1 MPENQPNRQIFSDQ
15 SGSFIPWDQV
25 KGSQKVKYSATFRRG
40 VNLNVGAAETF
51 VAKMKNVPVFAQVG
65 GEVTFRAQAQA
76 PLDLFEEA
84 GLAVRLQA
92 IARLAAGIGLRP
104 RMSVRDL
111 TDAVGGLPDMKGAPM
126 ELFQLLL
133 GEITIQGE
141 MHAQAAVAI
150 MAYANLIASGTF
162 LGNDG
167 FGKPGF
173 QYIFEAGYGFKV
185 GGGYRAFVE
194 VNFDNPRRLIN
205 RYAEAAVIKM
215 IALAGQS
222 MSSEQYAMIR
232 SLEAPVIIGAR
243 LAYEI
248 GELPREQAGERS
260 VAIIILEGQRWL
272 LKRFL
277 ETGSNSTVQW
287 IANHLLTSL
296 NKHMESKVS
305 PYPFSGPLEVQV
317 PPNIANDVNTQ
328 LGRSPGTPLSQTD
341 LIAYLTG
348 KPLQTLLSQ
357 SEETRLIL
365 NIFQTAFPGNPQT
378 SAGAIFAYTGSN
390 TNPSGLLAGLTSGLQ
405 AYAGQQLNTPA
416 FKQAIQQVASGSR
429 EMGVILQNGLIPAL
443 EIAASV
449 GLPYVMNQGGYDR
462 TFVREAL
469 SSALLA
475 VVGRS
480 LVRIFN
486 GITMHIQ
493 GQLGGLLNGAANQLS
508 SPAVVNLLE
517 LTGPTNRY
525 LIRPLQA
532 GFREA
537 AVQLAD
543 FIPQRAFDQM
553 LVIFTPIDA
562 GSTASFVQN
571 LRKTDWTPRA
581 DNLSDVANTLLNILL
596 TRATTFTSKIIA
608 VVLQAF
614 LEVLLQDLRDLIDK
628 FGRILNEAWEALRNY
643 IRTVLTEPLRRIIR
657 ELVGRAISNLPP
669 RIQSLIAGG
678 IDAAVNSLHPDA
690 VLDPIMNGLS
700 KVTLDPKKVL
710 DTMTGQGNF
719 PAFTDYLY
727 QEILQQLQRSNLN
740 LNLSIKVPI
749 KLPGPLS
756 APAFTGP
763 AGYGGIGG
771 LGNGGIGDLG
781 GGVGNIGGLGDAI
794 GGLGD
799 AIGDLGDAI
808 GDLGGVLKGDESLGE
823 ALDKILNNAGLGGLI
838 LIPGGNP
845 QIPLGITLTPEHMVR
860 AIREAV
866 PVRTLQS
873 QYRSLR
879 SQAAPALQK
888 MQQVAE
894 FQASIP
900 RIVADFQIN
909 RSSERSLGIV
919 YTDALILLR
928 PLPGQENHS
937 AFELLV
943 HFSGVRKPIP
953 GIIGTYPQVSVV
965 LDNCQLPLN
974 TFQTIWNDNGG
985 IQGRPP
991 GLVLRRTL
999 TLRELSGGTNTIYT
1013 AAAAPYLG
1021 KVEAATQFRIQTNPP
1036 LTK

>member
-1 MPENQPNRQIFSDQ
+1 MPENQPNRQIFSDR
-15 SGSFIPWDQV
+15 SGSVIPWNQV
-25 KGSQKVKYSATFRRG
+25 KGSRKVEYSATRRRG
-40 VNLNVGAAETF
+40 VDLNVGAAEKF
-51 VAKMKNVPVFAQVG
+51 VAKMKNVPVFAQIG

-76 PLDLFEEA
+76 PLDLFDEA

-150 MAYANLIASGTF
+150 MAYANLVASGTF
-162 LGNDG
+162 LSNDG

-205 RYAEAAVIKM
+205 RYAEAAITQM

-222 MSSEQYAMIR
+222 TSPEQLALIR

-260 VAIIILEGQRWL
+260 IAVIILEGQRWL
-272 LKRFL
+272 LKRFR
-277 ETGSNSTVQW
+277 ETASNSTVQW
-287 IANHLLTSL
+287 TANNLLTSL
-296 NKHMESKVS
+296 NKHMESKMS
-305 PYPFSGPLEVQV
+305 LYPFNGPLEVQV
-317 PPNIANDVNTQ
+317 PSNIANDVNTQ

-341 LIAYLTG
+341 LITYLTG

-357 SEETRLIL
+357 SEDTRLIL
-365 NIFQTAFPGNPQT
+365 NIFQNAFPGNPQT

-390 TNPSGLLAGLTSGLQ
+390 PSGLLTGLTSGLQ

-416 FKQAIQQVASGSR
+416 FKQAVQQVASGSR
-429 EMGVILQNGLIPAL
+429 EMGVILQSGLIPSL
-443 EIAASV
+443 EIAASTA
-449 GLPYVMNQGGYDR
+449 LPYVMNQSGYDR

-475 VVGRS
+475 IVGRG
-480 LVRIFN
+480 LVRMFN
-486 GITMHIQ
+486 GVTMHIQ

-517 LTGPTNRY
+517 LTGPANRY

-537 AVQLAD
+537 ADQLAN

-553 LVIFTPIDA
+553 LIIFTPIEA

-571 LRKTDWTPRA
+571 LRKTDWSPRA
-581 DNLSDVANTLLNILL
+581 GNLSDVANTLLTILM

-614 LEVLLQDLRDLIDK
+614 LEVLLQELRDLIDK

-643 IRTVLTEPLRRIIR
+643 MRTVLTEPLRRIIR
-657 ELVGRAISNLPP
+657 ELVGQKISVLPP
-669 RIQSLIAGG
+669 RIQSLVTEGV
-678 IDAAVNSLHPDA
+678 DAAINSLLPGA

-719 PAFTDYLY
+719 PAFTDYLF
-727 QEILQQLQRSNLN
+727 QEILQQLRRSNLN
-740 LNLSIKVPI
+740 LNLSINVPI

-756 APAFTGP
+756 GPAFTGGGP

-771 LGNGGIGDLG
+771 LGSGSIGDLG
-781 GGVGNIGGLGDAI
+781 GGLGNIGGLGDAI

-799 AIGDLGDAI
+799 AIGN
-808 GDLGGVLKGDESLGE
+808 LGGILKGNESLGE

-838 LIPGGNP
+838 LIPGGKP
-845 QIPLGITLTPEHMVR
+845 QIALGVTLTPEHIVR

-866 PVRTLQS
+866 SIRTLQG
-873 QYRSLR
+873 QYRNLR

-894 FQASIP
+894 FQAAIP

-928 PLPGQENHS
+928 PLPGQGNPS
-937 AFELLV
+937 VFELLV
-943 HFSGVRKPIP
+943 HFPGLRKPVP
-953 GIIGTYPQVSVV
+953 GIIGTYPQISVV

-974 TFQTIWNDNGG
+974 TFQTRWNDNGG

-991 GLVLRRTL
+991 GLTLRRTL
-999 TLRELSGGTNTIYT
+999 TLRELRGGTNMIYT
-1013 AAAAPYLG
+1013 AASAPYFG
-1021 KVEAATQFRIQTNPP
+1021 KVEAATQFRIQSNPP

>member
-15 SGSFIPWDQV
+15 SGSVIRWDQV
-25 KGSQKVKYSATFRRG
+25 KGNQKVEYSATRRRG
-40 VNLNVGAAETF
+40 VNLNVKAAETF
-51 VAKMKNVPVFAQVG
+51 VAKMKNVPVFAQAG
-65 GEVTFRAQAQA
+65 GEVTFQAQAQA

-126 ELFQLLL
+126 EMFQLLL

-205 RYAEAAVIKM
+205 RYAEAAIIKM

-222 MSSEQYAMIR
+222 TSPEQLALIR

-449 GLPYVMNQGGYDR
+449 ALPYVMNQGGYDR

-469 SSALLA
+469 SSALLT

-508 SPAVVNLLE
+508 SPAVVKLLE

-581 DNLSDVANTLLNILL
+581 ENLSDVANTLLNILL

-614 LEVLLQDLRDLIDK
+614 LEVLLQELRDLIDK

-749 KLPGPLS
+749 KLPGPLNG
-756 APAFTGP
+756 PAFTGGP
-763 AGYGGIGG
+763 AGFGGIGG
-771 LGNGGIGDLG
+771 GLGNL
-781 GGVGNIGGLGDAI
+781 GGLGDAI

-799 AIGDLGDAI
+799 AIGDLGGI
-808 GDLGGVLKGDESLGE
+808 LKGDESLGE
-823 ALDKILNNAGLGGLI
+823 ALDKILKNAGLGELI
-838 LIPGGNP
+838 PVPGGNP
-845 QIPLGITLTPEHMVR
+845 QIPFGVTLTPEHMVR

-866 PVRTLQS
+866 PVRILQS

-909 RSSERSLGIV
+909 RSSERSLGMV
-919 YTDALILLR
+919 YADALILLR
-928 PLPGQENHS
+928 PLMGQRNPS
-937 AFELLV
+937 VFELLV
-943 HFSGVRKPIP
+943 HFSGLRKPIP
-953 GIIGTYPQVSVV
+953 GIIGTYPQISVV
-965 LDNCQLPLN
+965 LDNCQLPLS
-974 TFQTIWNDNGG
+974 TFQTVWNDNGG

>member
-1 MPENQPNRQIFSDQ
+1 MPENQPNRQIFSDR
-15 SGSFIPWDQV
+15 SGSVIPWDQV
-25 KGSQKVKYSATFRRG
+25 KGSRKVEYSATRRRG
-40 VNLNVGAAETF
+40 VDLNVGAAEKF

-76 PLDLFEEA
+76 PLDIFDEA

-126 ELFQLLL
+126 ELFGLLL
-133 GEITIQGE
+133 EEITIQGE

-194 VNFDNPRRLIN
+194 VNFDNPRRLIH
-205 RYAEAAVIKM
+205 RYAEAAITKM

-222 MSSEQYAMIR
+222 TSPEQLALIR

-260 VAIIILEGQRWL
+260 IAVIILEGQRWL

-277 ETGSNSTVQW
+277 ETASNSTVQW
-287 IANHLLTSL
+287 TANNLLTSL
-296 NKHMESKVS
+296 NKHMESKMS
-305 PYPFSGPLEVQV
+305 LYPFSGPLEVQV
-317 PPNIANDVNTQ
+317 PSNIANDVNTQ
-328 LGRSPGTPLSQTD
+328 LGRSPGTPLSQKD
-341 LIAYLTG
+341 LITYLTG

-378 SAGAIFAYTGSN
+378 SAGAIFVYTGS
-390 TNPSGLLAGLTSGLQ
+390 NPSGLLAGLTSGLQ

-416 FKQAIQQVASGSR
+416 FKQAVQQVASASR
-429 EMGVILQNGLIPAL
+429 EMGVILQSGLIPSL

-449 GLPYVMNQGGYDR
+449 GLPYVMNQSGYDR

-475 VVGRS
+475 IVGRG
-480 LVRIFN
+480 LVRMFN
-486 GITMHIQ
+486 GVTMHIQ
-493 GQLGGLLNGAANQLS
+493 GQLGGLLHGAANQLS
-508 SPAVVNLLE
+508 NPAVVSLLE
-517 LTGPTNRY
+517 LTGPANRY

-537 AVQLAD
+537 ADQLAN

-553 LVIFTPIDA
+553 LIIFTPIEA

-571 LRKTDWTPRA
+571 LRKTDWSPRA
-581 DNLSDVANTLLNILL
+581 GNLSDVANTLLTTLM

-614 LEVLLQDLRDLIDK
+614 LEVLVQELQDLIDK
-628 FGRILNEAWEALRNY
+628 FGRILKEAWDALRNY
-643 IRTVLTEPLRRIIR
+643 MRTVLTEPLRRIIR
-657 ELVGRAISNLPP
+657 ELVGREISVLPP
-669 RIQSLIAGG
+669 RIQSLVTEG
-678 IDAAVNSLHPDA
+678 IDAAINSLLPGA

-756 APAFTGP
+756 GPAFTGGGP

-771 LGNGGIGDLG
+771 LGSGSIGDLG
-781 GGVGNIGGLGDAI
+781 GGLGNLGGLGDAI

-799 AIGDLGDAI
+799 AIGDLGGI
-808 GDLGGVLKGDESLGE
+808 LKGNESLGE

-845 QIPLGITLTPEHMVR
+845 QIPLGVTLTPEHIVR

-866 PVRTLQS
+866 PVRTLQG
-873 QYRSLR
+873 QYRNLR

-894 FQASIP
+894 FQATIP

-928 PLPGQENHS
+928 PLPGQGNPPV
-937 AFELLV
+937 FELLV
-943 HFSGVRKPIP
+943 HFSGLRKPVP
-953 GIIGTYPQVSVV
+953 GLIGTYPQISVV

-974 TFQTIWNDNGG
+974 TFQTGWNDNGG

-991 GLVLRRTL
+991 GLTLRRTL
-999 TLRELSGGTNTIYT
+999 TLRDLRWGTNMIYT
-1013 AAAAPYLG
+1013 AAAAPYFG
-1021 KVEAATQFRIQTNPP
+1021 KVEAATQFRIQINPP